1 MTKIQ
6 IDVTGASAVAA
17 VEGILTGGMVGVPV
31 AFFYDESWFDLIK
44 TAVFRA
50 GSRQVC
56 VHNID
61 DSTTLPWEVLQ
72 PGCTLYIGV
81 YGLSEDGTVAIPT
94 VWAEVATVQPGADP
108 EGDPAMAPTLPVWK
122 QAIDIAQSVREDA
135 DKGLFDGYT
144 PVRGV
149 DYWTEADIAQLAK
162 TTETVILGDIDTA
175 LDRIL
180 QLQQALVG
188 GESL

>member
-1 MTKIQ
+1 MTQ
-6 IDVTGASAVAA
+6 IRIDITGASAVAA

-31 AFFYDESWFDLIK
+31 AFFIDESWFGLIK

-61 DSTTLPWEVLQ
+61 DSTILPWEVLQ

-122 QAIDIAQSVREDA
+122 QALDAAQSVRADA
-135 DKGLFDGYT
+135 DQGLFNGYS

-149 DYWTEADIAQLAK
+149 DYWTEADKAEIHGYVEEA
-162 TTETVILGDIDTA
+162 ILGGA
-175 LDRIL
+175 W
-180 QLQQALVG
+180 
-188 GESL
+188 